1 MGADQHH
8 RKPFNSEYLR
18 PSRVDSV
25 AQPRTSLLPDEQ
37 AFELS
42 EQHDQS
48 AGIAGQES
56 PGADHPPD
64 KGSRAWLVVAGA
76 AHVSFA
82 AGGFVVGRH
91 LNAAELTRA
100 SEHMGRLSKLL

>member
-76 AHVSFA
+76 AHV
-82 AGGFVVGRH
+82 VGRH